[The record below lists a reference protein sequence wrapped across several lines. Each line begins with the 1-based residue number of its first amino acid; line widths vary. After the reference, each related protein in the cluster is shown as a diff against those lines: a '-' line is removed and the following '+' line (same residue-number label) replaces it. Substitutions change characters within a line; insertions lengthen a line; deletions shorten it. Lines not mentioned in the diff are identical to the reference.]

1 MKTIR
6 IVSAPGT
13 ELKIVEEKSI
23 YAPTDQVYFMQD
35 NEGLVFAKTQEQ
47 SEEYIK
53 SLEKQLNEARQT
65 LDKIMDVLMP
75 NRYDYVE

>member
-6 IVSAPGT
+6 IISSPGT
-13 ELKIVEEKSI
+13 EFKIVEEKTI
-23 YAPTDQVYFMQD
+23 YAPADQVYFMQD

-53 SLEKQLNEARQT
+53 RLEKQLADARQT
-65 LDKIMDVLMP
+65 LDAIMDVLMP
-75 NRYDYVE
+75 NRDDYVE